1 MPIKKM
7 NKSDLVNKI
16 SNKSDSFT
24 EDDIEKSVNSILE
37 LISKSL
43 SKKQRVEI
51 RNFGTFSLRSREQR
65 LSRNPK
71 TGTSVLVE
79 AKNHPYFRASKNLK
93 QSLNK

>member
-7 NKSDLVNKI
+7 NKSELVNNI

-43 SKKQRVEI
+43 SQNQRVEI
-51 RNFGTFSLRSREQR
+51 RNFGTFSIRSREKR

-71 TGTSVLVE
+71 TGTTVLVE

-93 QSLNK
+93 QSLNI